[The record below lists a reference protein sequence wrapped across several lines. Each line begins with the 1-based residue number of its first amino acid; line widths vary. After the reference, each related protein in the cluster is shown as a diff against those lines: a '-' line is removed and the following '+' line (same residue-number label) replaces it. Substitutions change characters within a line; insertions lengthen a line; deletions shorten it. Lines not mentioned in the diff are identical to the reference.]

1 MSTPSDIAQPGVAGR
16 DGSFTAFFG
25 TGEVTFRLDIGALR
39 RLEDRRKAGIF
50 AIHDRMVRAAAYV
63 DDVVE
68 ILRQGLI
75 GGGMTAVEADGLV
88 RHYGP
93 AGSVSGALV
102 DSYGLALRVLDAAM
116 VTPEG
121 EALPGKTEAGAGQ
134 PG

>member
-1 MSTPSDIAQPGVAGR
+1 MSATDATRPGISGR
-16 DGSFTAFFG
+16 DGSYTAFFG
-25 TGEVTFRLDIGALR
+25 AGEVVFRLDIGALR

-75 GGGMTAVEADGLV
+75 GGGMTPAEADSLV

-93 AGSVSGALV
+93 AGSIFGALI
-102 DSYGLALRVLDAAM
+102 DNYGLALRILDAAM
-116 VTPEG
+116 VIPEG
-121 EALPGKTEAGAGQ
+121 ETLPGKAEAGASQ